1 MKRKVTKKVISVLC
15 ALAMTVTGIPI
26 SVNAA
31 TTTPEVINDNTT
43 AMEKAGYS
51 FDHSYVKP
59 GDTLKVL
66 YTEDETTTE
75 VTENVSWTVKK
86 VASGTY
92 ENKVAYETV
101 ATLQQPTLPIK
112 NEYLET
118 MIYGEINGTKLTIYC
133 SKTPVMYINSETE
146 YYKITEE
153 YTDEDTTTINLVG
166 NDTYKDEKYWYDG
179 TGEVKLRG
187 NSTSKRPKRPFKL
200 KLSDKADLLGLGTQK
215 NEKGEMESYESKHW
229 VLLANDIDHSLIRNK
244 LLYDF
249 SGDIG
254 TEFYFDSTNIT
265 LIYNGQYEGVYQ
277 LCEHRRVDE
286 GRIDITNWTSIG
298 EDAADTIGSAVAE
311 EKGWDK
317 STKKDFISE
326 LEDKMITDFS
336 WIDSKKVTTSGGLA
350 DATYEFS
357 KYGITLPKTNGGFLA
372 EMDFYSIGDNTLAS
386 IATNYQQPMY
396 FSAPEPGEDAK
407 TDAEKIAIVN
417 SFKKTSLFDY
427 ANRYTQTFEYALHSD
442 DFFFRNS
449 DKKYKTNR
457 TGSMWKNWKDATY
470 SSTTYTDNE
479 NNGKHYSQL
488 FDMDSLVNNFIFVE
502 YAMNWDSMKN
512 SFFFYKEVDKLAK
525 FGPQWDFDWCWGNT
539 NMYNLKTNYP
549 TSWQTTVDAFTV
561 EQYYQ
566 TVQWNRMLIRDPYFL
581 TLAYE
586 KYHAIRPIIENMIK
600 TGGLIDQYTAYLKE
614 AGAVNDLRWSY
625 TYATEYSGA
634 KADNFTDSIA
644 HIKEFLNKRVAW
656 LDEQFK
662 SVSTLTD
669 SLGYYQKADSIK
681 VVAGTK
687 GTQIELRAETTN
699 TNAKKVTFQINGTTQ
714 MTAAVKNGTATVLV
728 DKSKLKA
735 TGLNTVVANEVN
747 GSGNYIY
754 NTSASKTGN
763 YNVVSSNYTTFALS
777 SVKSMDEAVKKLAKL
792 KLNVTTLKMK
802 KKTSCSK
809 VKVTKILSDDKVTKW
824 KSSNSKIVSV
834 NKKGKLTAKKVG
846 KATITATTK
855 LGATAKIKV
864 TVIKGNVK
872 TTKITLAKK
881 KISLK
886 KGKKYT
892 ITPEVKPIST
902 TDKLKYKSS
911 KKKVATVS
919 KKGVVKA
926 KKKGKTVITV
936 TSGKKKVKLKVTVK

>member
-1 MKRKVTKKVISVLC
+1 MNKKILKRLLSMLCVLTLVVTSVPLS
-15 ALAMTVTGIPI
+15 IK
-26 SVNAA
+26 AA
-31 TTTPEVINDNTT
+31 TQEVINDNTT
-43 AMEKAGYS
+43 AMSKDGYS
-51 FDHSYVKP
+51 FNHDYVKP

-66 YTEDETTTE
+66 YTEGETTTE
-75 VTENVSWTVKK
+75 VTDNVSWTVKK
-86 VASGTY
+86 VSGGGAD
-92 ENKVAYETV
+92 NKVAYDTV
-101 ATLQQPTLPIK
+101 ATLTQPTLAVK
-112 NEYLET
+112 DEYLET
-118 MIYGEINGTKLTIYC
+118 MIYAEIGETKLTIYC
-133 SKTPVMYINSETE
+133 SKTPVMYINSDTE
-146 YYKITEE
+146 YYNITKE
-153 YTDEDTTTINLVG
+153 YTNEDTTTINLVG
-166 NDTYKDEKYWYDG
+166 NDTYNNSEYWYNG

-200 KLSDKADLLGLGTQK
+200 KLSEKTDLLGLGTEV
-215 NEKGEMESYESKHW
+215 NEKGEKVSYKSKHW

-254 TEFYFDSTNIT
+254 TEFYFHSTNIT
-265 LIYNGQYEGVYQ
+265 LVYNGQYEGVYQ

-286 GRIDITNWTSIG
+286 GRIDITNWTDIG
-298 EDAADTIGSAVAE
+298 EEAADVIGTAVAE
-311 EKGWDK
+311 EKGWEKSDK
-317 STKKDFISE
+317 KKFISE

-350 DATYEFS
+350 DGTYEFS

-396 FSAPEPGEDAK
+396 FSAPEPGEDAE

-417 SFKKTSLFDY
+417 TFKKTSLFEY

-442 DFFFRNS
+442 DFFYKDS
-449 DKKYKTNR
+449 DKKYKTGR
-457 TGSMWKNWKDATY
+457 TGSMWKNWRDATY
-470 SSTTYTDNE
+470 SSTTYKDTE

-512 SFFFYKEVDKLAK
+512 SFFFYKDVDKLAK

-539 NMYNLKTNYP
+539 NMYNIKTNYP

-586 KYHAIRPIIENMIK
+586 KYHAVRPIIENMIK
-600 TGGLIDQYTAYLKE
+600 KGGLIDQYAAYLKE

-634 KADNFTDSIA
+634 RADNFTDSIS
-644 HIKEFLNKRVAW
+644 HIKEFLNTRVEW

-662 SVSTLTD
+662 SVSTLAD
-669 SLGYYQKADSIK
+669 SLGYYQKADDIK

-687 GTQIELRAETTN
+687 GNQVGFRAETTN
-699 TNAKKVTFQINGTTQ
+699 SNAKKVTFQINGTMQ
-714 MTAAVKNGTATVLV
+714 VTAKVTKGTAVAWV
-728 DKSKLKA
+728 DKSKLKSS
-735 TGLNTVVANEVN
+735 GLNTVVANEVN
-747 GSGNYIY
+747 KNGNYIY

-763 YNVVSSNYTTFALS
+763 YNVVKSNFTTFSLS
-777 SVKSMDEAVKKLAKL
+777 GAKTMDEAVKKLAKL
-792 KLNVTTLKMK
+792 KLNVSTLKMK

-824 KSSNSKIVSV
+824 KSSNSKVVSV
-834 NKKGKLTAKKVG
+834 NKKGKLTAKKIG

-936 TSGKKKVKLKVTVK
+936 ISGKKKVKLKVTVK